1 MMLATAPVGVTLDAL
16 RLLVLVADHGSIS
29 AAARVERISQPSASN
44 RIRHLERRL
53 GLELL
58 DRRSRGAELT
68 EHGRMVTGWARGVVE
83 AAGVLITGARAL
95 AAETEGDVSIAASQ
109 TVAEYLVPTWL
120 ARFRALE
127 PDARVRL
134 RVANSR
140 DVIAALRGR
149 EIDLGFVEGPTV
161 PTDLVRRR
169 VGADRLVLV
178 VAPGHP
184 LTRRRRPVDAE
195 ELAELRL
202 ASREAGSGTRDAL
215 GWALGRELD
224 PGVELDSNAAVKVMV
239 ASGAYPAVISEL
251 AVAAE
256 LRDRRLVSVPV
267 VGVDLTRT
275 LHAVWRRGWRP
286 SAVIDDLLAVVLGRR

>member
-1 MMLATAPVGVTLDAL
+1 MPTTVPTDLSLDAL

-29 AAARVERISQPSASN
+29 AAARVEQISQPSASN
-44 RIRHLERRL
+44 RIKQLERRL

-68 EHGRMVTGWARGVVE
+68 EHGRMVTGWARAVVE
-83 AAGVLITGARAL
+83 AAGVLVTGARAL
-95 AAETEGDVSIAASQ
+95 AAESEGDVAIAASQ
-109 TVAEYLVPTWL
+109 TVAEYLVPIWL
-120 ARFRALE
+120 ARFRALDPE
-127 PDARVRL
+127 ARVRL

-169 VGADRLVLV
+169 VGADRLLLV

-184 LTRRRRPVDAE
+184 LTRRRRPVGAE

-215 GWALGRELD
+215 GWALGRELE
-224 PGVELDSNAAVKVMV
+224 PGVELDSNAAVKVVV

-256 LRDRRLVSVPV
+256 LRDGRLVSVPV
-267 VGVDLTRT
+267 TGVDLTRT
-275 LHAVWRRGWRP
+275 LHAIWRRGWRP
-286 SAVIDDLLAVVLGRR
+286 PAAIEDFLAVVLGRR